1 MIRIDC
7 EVKKSTRMLG
17 VTQLKNIQ
25 FFRVEAL
32 QLIQTINSKRVNLLE
47 HVSPSEKANSKQI
60 SFMRNN

>member
-1 MIRIDC
+1 
-7 EVKKSTRMLG
+7 MLG